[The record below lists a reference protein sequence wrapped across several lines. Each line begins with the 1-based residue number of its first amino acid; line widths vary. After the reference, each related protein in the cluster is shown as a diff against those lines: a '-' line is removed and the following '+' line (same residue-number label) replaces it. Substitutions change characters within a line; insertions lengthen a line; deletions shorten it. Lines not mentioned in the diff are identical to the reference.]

1 MQDYGLNLT
10 IKVRR
15 SQLLS
20 PKPSTVPLWTPLGKT
35 RAQGEKRITKK
46 KNTKKTTHISAKRLS
61 IDSLLSVFTKL
72 GNRTLDTQTCI
83 PAQQPQNKL
92 QNNTYKV
99 RMSVLT
105 LTIIPLN
112 ARTLSFTYSYSE
124 YNSQIY
130 KSL

>member
-1 MQDYGLNLT
+1 M
-10 IKVRR
+10 
-15 SQLLS
+15 
-20 PKPSTVPLWTPLGKT
+20 GKT

-46 KNTKKTTHISAKRLS
+46 IIKKKKTTHISAKRLS

-72 GNRTLDTQTCI
+72 GNRTLDIQTCI

-92 QNNTYKV
+92 QNNIYKV

>member
-20 PKPSTVPLWTPLGKT
+20 PKPSTVPLWTQLGKT

-46 KNTKKTTHISAKRLS
+46 IKKKKTTHISAKRLS

-92 QNNTYKV
+92 QNNIYKV